1 MSFDPNNEVSEGG
14 QDSFSPAAF
23 DGFHHDACGSIG
35 GQHHPRGGVASMPAG
50 RGAVSTDTSD
60 F

>member
-14 QDSFSPAAF
+14 QDSFSPGSMAFTMIRAARSVDSTIRRVGCV
-23 DGFHHDACGSIG
+23 DGRW
-35 GQHHPRGGVASMPAG
+35 PG
-50 RGAVSTDTSD
+50 RRLDRYLD